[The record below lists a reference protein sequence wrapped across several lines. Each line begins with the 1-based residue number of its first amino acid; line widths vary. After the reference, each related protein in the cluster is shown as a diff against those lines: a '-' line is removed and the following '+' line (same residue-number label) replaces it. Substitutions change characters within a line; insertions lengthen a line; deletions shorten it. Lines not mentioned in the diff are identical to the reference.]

1 MSGMTLSLY
10 DGKRQHSAA
19 PLIVL
24 QAANLIF
31 AASCVFLWA
40 MLSLVVGEPI
50 RWAPEYGIGS
60 RPQLFDY
67 PFVLLWLLP
76 VISACAAWVAQQIDR
91 MKLAYFL
98 ALYPLAYISLIVGWY
113 YLAPRHWI

>member
-31 AASCVFLWA
+31 AAGCVFLWA
-40 MLSLVVGEPI
+40 MLSLLVEEPI
-50 RWAPEYGIGS
+50 RWATEYGIGS

-67 PFVLLWLLP
+67 PFVLLWLMP
-76 VISACAAWVAQQIDR
+76 VGGACVAWVAQQANR
-91 MKLAYFL
+91 MTLAYVL
-98 ALYPLAYISLIVGWY
+98 ACYPLAYIGLVVGWY
-113 YLAPRHWI
+113 YLAPSSWL